1 MALVILVGSE
11 VSEKGDPD
19 TEHDALVGRPPV
31 RLAHNITPEAT
42 SLHDPGP
49 GAIGPVKSTKEIFYT
64 SEKANADS
72 LSINKMLCPSYLQNF
87 QSAYKI
93 YQYHSQYM
101 CTHQRGTPHHFR
113 RV

>member
-11 VSEKGDPD
+11 LSEKGDPD
-19 TEHDALVGRPPV
+19 IEHDALVGRPPV

-49 GAIGPVKSTKEIFYT
+49 GAIGAVKSTKENFLY
-64 SEKANADS
+64 KYLYADS

-93 YQYHSQYM
+93 HQYHSQYM